1 MKQSTVFLWKQSLLA
16 LLAAALLT
24 ACGGPSG
31 SSVRKGSL
39 EVAVDESLRPLIE
52 AEIEAFRFS
61 SPEARITPHY
71 VSEAEAIRLFF
82 SDSCP
87 LVAVGRPLTETELKA
102 FKAEKRYTPKSTW
115 FMNDAL
121 AVLAHPSRPDTAM
134 TTETL
139 ARILKGEI
147 RRWSELGAS
156 PTQAANDS
164 ILLVFDGAGSGT
176 LRYLRD
182 SLMNGAAPNA
192 RVFALDSTP
201 ALFDYVAN
209 HPNALGFAGFSWLSD
224 DDSERAHALRQ
235 QVRQLAIANPGA
247 GGKPVSL
254 SEHALHKLSSSRPE
268 DRYPLRRRVYLHNR
282 EPRAGLALG
291 LSAYIAGQEG
301 QRIVHKANLVP
312 TTGLIRLVEVQ
323 EQPKPSVKP

>member
-1 MKQSTVFLWKQSLLA
+1 MKQSTAFLLKRSLLA
-16 LLAAALLT
+16 LLAAALIT

-39 EVAVDESLRPLIE
+39 KVAVDESLRPLIE

-61 SPEARITPHY
+61 SPEAQITPHY
-71 VSEAEAIRLFF
+71 VPEAEAVRLFLT
-82 SDSCP
+82 DSCP
-87 LVAVGRPLTETELKA
+87 LVAVGRPLTDAELEA
-102 FKAEKRYTPKSTW
+102 FKAQKRYTPKTTW

-121 AVLAHPSRPDTAM
+121 AVLAHPSRPDTAL

-147 RRWSELGAS
+147 RRWSELGNS
-156 PTQAANDS
+156 PAQAGNDS
-164 ILLVFDGAGSGT
+164 IVLVFDGAGSGA

-182 SLMNGAAPNA
+182 SLLNGAAPNA

-201 ALFDYVAN
+201 ALFDYVAK

-224 DDSERAHALRQ
+224 DDSERAKTLRQ
-235 QVRQLAIANPGA
+235 LVRQLAIANPS
-247 GGKPVSL
+247 GKPVSL
-254 SEHALHKLSSSRPE
+254 AEHALHKLSSSRPE